1 MKLKYEYARID
12 IKTSKGWQM
21 WDEWMYRL
29 SENERFITEEEIRDY
44 LYENE
49 EFMNLLDEEKKIEV
63 EYTWGK
69 EVINFTWTR

>member
-29 SENERFITEEEIRDY
+29 SEDERFTTEEEIKDY

-49 EFMNLLDEEKKIEV
+49 EFMNLLDKEKKIEV

>member
-1 MKLKYEYARID
+1 MKKYEYARID
-12 IKTSKGWQM
+12 IKTSNGWQM

-29 SENERFITEEEIRDY
+29 SEDERFTTEKEIRDY